1 MTLITAICTTEWVA
15 LAADRRIT
23 STAPTGTTTWQADAE
38 TKVALVD
45 GEHLMAFAGSVP
57 TLDGIRSFEAW
68 LNRHVHD
75 LKNGDLLGHMETR
88 LAVEEF
94 FTRRR
99 FMLVAAG
106 FSSTSFHPNPCAE
119 LIVVSNSMNRR
130 GDFSGT
136 VPIHQFR
143 TQKIAR
149 PSAGEMYILTQ
160 GEDVDIKEIDAFLAP
175 LKSYANA
182 PEPELTPLYEKLG
195 HFYGEIAAQSQGR
208 VGESALVSVLPRSSF
223 GRLGITG
230 RFVSLGESGASAS
243 WAFRRSDGALTD
255 EYIPALLS
263 SSRSARSGLSIM
275 MSRHKADT
283 DEEIGPRIPMID
295 ESPGDY

>member
-23 STAPTGTTTWQADAE
+23 STAPTGTTRWQEDAE
-38 TKVALVD
+38 TKDSPSSTGERLVTFE
-45 GEHLMAFAGSVP
+45 GGGP
-57 TLDGIRSFEAW
+57 TLDGTRGFEAW

-75 LKNGDLLGHMETR
+75 LKTGDLLGHVETR

-119 LIVVSNSMNRR
+119 LKVVSNSMNRR
-130 GDFSGT
+130 GEFSGT

-143 TQKIAR
+143 TQRIAR

-160 GEDVDIKEIDAFLAP
+160 GEDVDIKEIDAFFAP
-175 LKSYANA
+175 LESYANA

-230 RFVSLGESGASAS
+230 RFVFLGESGASAS
-243 WAFRRSDGALTD
+243 WAFLRSDGAPTD
-255 EYIPALLS
+255 ELHSSPSFLEPKRSFGSEHRDVPAQ
-263 SSRSARSGLSIM
+263 SGHRRGDWPS
-275 MSRHKADT
+275 
-283 DEEIGPRIPMID
+283 GPD
-295 ESPGDY
+295 D